1 MVISVIINLTVLPA
15 LAYVVLTDSVN
26 VLAQAIGAIIARFSD
41 RCPDITT
48 MADLKVWVEDFC
60 VWLFTSARDINV
72 FQAWNSVCVC
82 VLLVN
87 QARGKLYLPEKAM
100 PGSAF
105 IRADTLPSFQAAVME
120 LIDGAWREVGQC
132 FRLDMAVVTARHVV
146 KEDSGRVRLQSAR
159 GMLEIEAGRFQ
170 EIDDYTDLAYAVLDE
185 KEWARLSL
193 AKAKLSPAAANGEQ
207 VLFVST
213 QTSMERTAGC
223 LSLASELFGYVR
235 YTGSTR
241 AGFSGAPYF
250 MGNKVYGMHLGAS
263 SENIGYDAGYV
274 LMKLRGLTESSTDYF
289 EKLVENA
296 RRRGRKL
303 VVRNTGDPDMVEVFV
318 KGHYVRLDRDV
329 LEGYGEDSVDV
340 TYTNESDH
348 QGNGQGPRAS
358 ARGPGQK
365 TQQGPAP
372 AQSGPSSSSTPPPPQ
387 SATEVKS
394 SESPASTPVRS
405 SGRSPTTSES
415 GKPKELL
422 DRQGKLSQDVLT
434 TLSKLLANGGS
445 GLNSAEVKLLRRYAS
460 STFPQHPATVNSAAT
475 APQTGTS

>member
-1 MVISVIINLTVLPA
+1 MVISVILNFTLLPA

-26 VLAQAIGAIIARFSD
+26 VLAQAIGAVIARFSD
-41 RCPDITT
+41 RCPDIST
-48 MADLKVWVEDFC
+48 MGDLRAWVEDFC
-60 VWLFTSARDINV
+60 VWLFTSARDINI

-82 VLLVN
+82 VLLAD
-87 QARGKLYLPEKAM
+87 QAKRRLYLPEKAM

-105 IRADTLPSFQAAVME
+105 VRADALPAFQAAVME
-120 LIDGAWREVGQC
+120 LVDGAWREVGQC
-132 FRLDMAVVTARHVV
+132 FRLNMAVVTARHVV

-159 GMLEIEAGRFQ
+159 GMLEIEANRFL
-170 EIDDYTDLAYAVLDE
+170 EVDDYTDLAYAVLDE
-185 KEWARLSL
+185 KEWARLGL

-223 LSLASELFGYVR
+223 LTLASELFGYVR

-263 SENIGYDAGYV
+263 SENIGYDAGYI
-274 LMKLRGLTESSTDYF
+274 LMKLRCLTEASTDYF

-329 LEGYGEDSVDV
+329 LDGYGEDPADI
-340 TYTNESDH
+340 TYTSESDH

-365 TQQGPAP
+365 TQQAPAH
-372 AQSGPSSSSTPPPPQ
+372 AQSGQSSSSTPQPPQ
-387 SATEVKS
+387 SVTEGTS
-394 SESPASTPVRS
+394 SESPASIPVPS
-405 SGRSPTTSES
+405 NNRSPTTSAS
-415 GKPKELL
+415 GKPKELI
-422 DRQGKLSQDVLT
+422 DRQGRPSQDVLT

-445 GLNSAEVKLLRRYAS
+445 GLDSAELKLLRRYAS
-460 STFPQHPATVNSAAT
+460 STLPQHPAIVSSVAM